1 MYLLR
6 RDDNS
11 SECNDKDELAAKMED
26 LGGAMPSTT
35 EGIRVTGC
43 Y

>member
-11 SECNDKDELAAKMED
+11 SGCNDKDAEMED

-35 EGIRVTGC
+35 EGIRDTGC